1 MARDLNDT
9 LMFVKVVEQ
18 GSFTAAARQLGLPKT
33 TVSRKVLELE
43 ARLGAQLLM
52 RTTRRIGL
60 TEAGTVYYEHCK
72 RIARELEEAEGA
84 VNQLQSG
91 PRGWLRVTVPVS
103 LGLVA
108 LGPLLTEFRSRY
120 PEVRL
125 DLVLSNDLLDLIG
138 EEIDVALRFGSLP
151 DSTLVAR
158 NLGSY
163 RPYIYASP
171 AYIARHGEP
180 LTPEDLEHHHALVMP
195 HHRRGQRWSWT
206 LGDGERS
213 ADFPLRPLMVAN
225 DPFALKPALLS
236 GEGLM
241 LATPMVVGA
250 ELASGCVRRVLAGW
264 AGPIVELNAVFPRG
278 SVLSPKVRAFVDFLL
293 ERMELRELAL
303 RRLGFGDTICR
314 KEHGLMACPELQATA
329 ATARQGE
336 PAQVARPNGKAKAKE
351 AAPAQRDAVEAESD

>member
-9 LMFVKVVEQ
+9 LIFVKVVEQ

-52 RTTRRIGL
+52 RTTRRLGL

-103 LGLVA
+103 LGLIA

-125 DLVLSNDLLDLIG
+125 DLVLSNDVLDLIG
-138 EEIDVALRFGSLP
+138 DEIDVALRFGSLP

-171 AYIARHGEP
+171 SYIARHGEP

-195 HHRRGQRWSWT
+195 HHRRGQRWSWA
-206 LGDGERS
+206 LGDGDHS
-213 ADFPLRPLMVAN
+213 GDFGVRPMMVAN
-225 DPFALKPALLS
+225 DPFALKPALLA

-241 LATPMVVGA
+241 LATPMVVGG
-250 ELASGCVRRVLAGW
+250 ELASGCVRRVLPGW

-314 KEHGLMACPELQATA
+314 KEQGRVSCEELQAALAMHPEPVQA
-329 ATARQGE
+329 AGGKGKARTE
-336 PAQVARPNGKAKAKE
+336 TPPAQE
-351 AAPAQRDAVEAESD
+351 AVEAETD